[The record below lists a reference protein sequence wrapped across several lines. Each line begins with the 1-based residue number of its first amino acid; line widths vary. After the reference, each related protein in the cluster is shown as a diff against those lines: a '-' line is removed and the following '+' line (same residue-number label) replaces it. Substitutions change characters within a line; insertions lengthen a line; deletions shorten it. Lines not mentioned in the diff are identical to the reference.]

1 MMQRHPFSYALWLAA
16 AAAAAWAIGPLSG
29 PRALPARVQQ
39 VTHAPQGPFHVEGRA
54 IVNAHGDPF
63 LMRGTQL
70 VPFDPRTVAHDN
82 RAEPDYGGHSG
93 TTLSA
98 IRLRYNFN
106 TVRLP
111 VDPSEAGAPG
121 YFDQL
126 AAVVRRANEM
136 EMLVILADVEGA
148 PREQSRSFW
157 RACAAYFRDWPN
169 VIFEPAPAAAPAAP
183 LEAHSEQGWRSWRE
197 SATELVATIRSAGAE
212 QLVVVNSWRD
222 PWLFAGLEA
231 ELMLRD
237 PNVIYQVSPRYV
249 STHDDEARDSQF
261 GFLAKRAPVV
271 ASGWDLDLGDP
282 EACAAIPSDPSAA
295 TQLVQDNLDYF
306 DRNGISWTVSVF
318 EPGKLVTDFSEHDG
332 TRIDYGWQCG
342 KTGRLGPAGIGRMI
356 QAYMRAADEQGLSV
370 VGASGGMVIGRGGFG
385 IAYGPI
391 MAERDARARD
401 LMGDVTLGGLALDV
415 TDSKGFTRP
424 VRMQYAAAGW
434 GQLNFALPEEAVAG
448 PAVLHLRRDDGS
460 SIDANITIAETE
472 PGFFTNYSCRG
483 AARGEAVQTFDDGHS
498 VRSQL
503 TDCSGPVCRATA
515 IPMTADSTTLLRLEA
530 SGLRHAES
538 VEDFEVTIAGEHVRV
553 VSFEKDEEALGGR
566 DFLTVEAPASLRG
579 IGETDMLCRLNGR
592 ISNVVRVN
600 LGS

>member
-1 MMQRHPFSYALWLAA
+1 MQRHPFSYALWLAA
-16 AAAAAWAIGPLSG
+16 AAAGAWAIGPLSR
-29 PRALPARVQQ
+29 PQEATPRVQQ
-39 VTHAPQGPFHVEGRA
+39 VTPAPRGPFRVDGRA
-54 IVNAHGDPF
+54 IVDAQGEPF

-70 VPFDPRTVAHDN
+70 VPFNPRTVAHDN
-82 RAEPDYGGHSG
+82 RAEPDFGGHSG

-106 TVRLP
+106 AVRLP
-111 VDPSEAGAPG
+111 VDPSEPGWHG

-126 AAVVRRANEM
+126 AAVVRRVNDL

-148 PREQSRSFW
+148 PREQSRAFW
-157 RACAAYFRDWPN
+157 RACATYFREWPN
-169 VIFEPAPAAAPAAP
+169 VFFEPAPAEAPAAP
-183 LEAHSEQGWRSWRE
+183 LEAHSEQGWRVWRE
-197 SATELVATIRSAGAE
+197 SVTELVGTIRSTGATHP
-212 QLVVVNSWRD
+212 VIVNSWRD
-222 PWLFAGLEA
+222 PWLFAGLEGG
-231 ELMLRD
+231 LLLRD

-261 GFLAKRAPVV
+261 GFLAKRAPVM
-271 ASGWDLDLGDP
+271 ASGWDLELDDP
-282 EACAAIPSDPSAA
+282 EACAAIPADPGAA
-295 TQLVQDNLDYF
+295 TRLVQDNLDYF
-306 DRNGISWTVSVF
+306 DRHGISWTVSVF
-318 EPGKLVTDFSEHDG
+318 EPGKLVKDFSEHDG

-342 KTGRLGPAGIGRMI
+342 ATGTLGPAGIGRMI
-356 QAYMRAADEQGLSV
+356 QAHMRAADEQGLSV

-391 MAERDARARD
+391 MAERDSHAGD
-401 LMGDVTLGGLALDV
+401 LTGDASLGGLTLDV
-415 TDSKGFTRP
+415 TDSDGGVWP

-434 GQLNFALPEEAVAG
+434 GQLNFALPEEAVPGA
-448 PAVLHLRRDDGS
+448 AVLHLRREDGS
-460 SIDANITIAETE
+460 GLKANITIAVTE
-472 PGFFTNYSCRG
+472 PGIFTNYSCRG
-483 AARGEAVQTFDDGHS
+483 AARGEAVQTFEDGRT

-515 IPMTADSTTLLRLEA
+515 IPMSADSTTLLRVEA
-530 SGLRHAES
+530 SGVRHAEG
-538 VEDFEVTIAGEHVRV
+538 VEDFEVTIAGAPVRV
-553 VSFEKDEEALGGR
+553 VAFEADEKELGGR